1 MSDRLLRS
9 REPKRMSGYKQP
21 NSMTTLQGPSYNEPS
36 GKSSNIWSANLP
48 SKKSKSY
55 VRG

>member
-1 MSDRLLRS
+1 MSDKLLRS
-9 REPKRMSGYKQP
+9 RAPKSMSGLKQS
-21 NSMTTLQGPSYNEPS
+21 NDMSTLQGPKYPEAT

-48 SKKSKSY
+48 GKKGKSY